1 MPQVRSTRQ
10 RPVTNEND
18 ENAVVTR
25 MTRAKAAAT
34 MSAKEN
40 AADVPKKAA
49 TTKRAALGA
58 NGAAQTRKAGVLQD
72 VSNVK
77 PETNGAKP
85 GKKATATKGGA
96 LSKAANPTKI
106 QKPVTTKR
114 ATDTKE
120 GSTRVKRIA
129 PGNAIKGSAKKAKP
143 APVEEEEPEED
154 VENVPAPVK
163 EEVKAKP
170 VKNIDII
177 EEQELALDEEFVP
190 DLDKED
196 IDDPLMVSEYVVE
209 IFEYLKELEIAT
221 MANPDY
227 MDSQTELEWKMRGI
241 LVDWLLEV
249 HTRFRLLPETL
260 FLAVNIID
268 RFLSAKIVQLDRLQL
283 VGVTAMFIASKYEEV
298 LSPHVQNFRHVADDG
313 FTEEEILSAERF
325 VLTALNYDLSYPNPM
340 NFLRRISKADNY
352 DIQTR
357 TLGKYLLEIGCL
369 DHRFLVYPPSQIAA
383 ASMYL
388 ARLVLERGPW
398 DATLTHY
405 AGYSEDEI
413 QPVLQ
418 LMIDY
423 LSSPVV
429 VHEAFFKKYASKKF
443 LKGQYPLPSYPPSPA
458 NPLQHRLSSANGP
471 RNTWQSSVT
480 SCRRSHLSLV
490 ASAKSLCC
498 RCSLS
503 GLHCPQL
510 SPTKPATPC
519 HSAAVVAGL

>member
-1 MPQVRSTRQ
+1 MPAAARALRQ
-10 RPVTNEND
+10 RAVTNEND
-18 ENAVVTR
+18 ENAGTQR
-25 MTRAKAAAT
+25 LTRAKAAGLGVHE
-34 MSAKEN
+34 SAG
-40 AADVPKKAA
+40 DVPKKAA
-49 TTKRAALGA
+49 LQTKKSQATLGATAATRKRSALGDKS
-58 NGAAQTRKAGVLQD
+58 NINTETLGA
-72 VSNVK
+72 
-77 PETNGAKP
+77 GAK
-85 GKKATATKGGA
+85 GDKKPLTKKGA
-96 LSKAANPTKI
+96 LSQAAQPTKI
-106 QKPVTTKR
+106 EKPSRVH
-114 ATDTKE
+114 
-120 GSTRVKRIA
+120 STRSILETKDRAANSSDLKKRPA
-129 PGNAIKGSAKKAKP
+129 SGNGLAGQPAKKRNVSSSKP
-143 APVEEEEPEED
+143 MKKEDPEDTDENVVPDENVVEEKQVTEVKTIVRTETVVQVEEE
-154 VENVPAPVK
+154 
-163 EEVKAKP
+163 
-170 VKNIDII
+170 
-177 EEQELALDEEFVP
+177 QFLDEEKIP

-196 IDDPLMVSEYVVE
+196 VDDPLMVSEYVVE
-209 IFEYLKELEIAT
+209 IFEYLKELEVTT

-325 VLTALNYDLSYPNPM
+325 VLAALNYDLSYPNPM

-369 DHRFLVYPPSQIAA
+369 DYRFLAHPPSQIAA
-383 ASMYL
+383 AAMYL

-405 AGYSEDEI
+405 SGYSEEEI
-413 QPVLQ
+413 QPVLE

-423 LSSPVV
+423 LSSPV

-443 LKGQYPLPSYPPSPA
+443 LKASIVLRKWAKDYVAICGNALQEEFTPPAVSKP
-458 NPLQHRLSSANGP
+458 
-471 RNTWQSSVT
+471 
-480 SCRRSHLSLV
+480 
-490 ASAKSLCC
+490 KSL
-498 RCSLS
+498 R
-503 GLHCPQL
+503 
-510 SPTKPATPC
+510 
-519 HSAAVVAGL
+519 